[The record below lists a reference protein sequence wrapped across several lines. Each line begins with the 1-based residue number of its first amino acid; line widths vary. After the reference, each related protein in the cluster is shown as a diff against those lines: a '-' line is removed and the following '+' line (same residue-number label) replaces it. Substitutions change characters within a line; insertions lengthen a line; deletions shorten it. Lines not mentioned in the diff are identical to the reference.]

1 MKTFGF
7 SILLALLSF
16 GIHAQIPGD
25 LLFNSNNMIHTV
37 KFTFA
42 DTNWYTILVNN
53 YNLGNQLDSSIYYP
67 CNVEIDGTL
76 MSNVGV
82 KFKGNS
88 SWNHPNGKK
97 SMKISFA
104 EFVPGQRYDSLK
116 QLNLNNSYNDPT
128 FLREKLY
135 LDVLKQNN
143 IEGPRCQY
151 ASVFVNNQPYAF
163 YTLVEEIDKTF
174 LETHFGGNG
183 GNLYK
188 GDPKGDMKWEG
199 WSQSSYY
206 DNFELKTNEDV
217 NDWSDLLALLNAINN
232 TPTLQWKDSAEKYIN
247 IHQFVKHYAAY
258 IVFAT
263 LDSYVGSGHNFFI
276 YYNKQTDQFE
286 FIQWDTNGAFGRHK
300 PQGQGLT
307 DETYLS
313 PFFQF
318 VPVGSRPLTDKILGN
333 ATLKAEFI
341 DAMCNMNQQYLN
353 PMYLHYQIDSISN
366 IIKSLVYADTRKQFT
381 NAAFDSNLIYQVNVT
396 PGLKNFSTN
405 RFNFLQD
412 TLAHFACYPASVLE
426 LDNVL
431 SVHIYPNPAS
441 TAIKVEASTPLE
453 SIRIYNMLGQVV
465 AKYDVQKKKNISI
478 SVANFPKGLY
488 FLEMNNTL
496 TKKFYKE

>member
-1 MKTFGF
+1 MKK
-7 SILLALLSF
+7 LSF
-16 GIHAQIPGD
+16 SFLPIIISLCLHAQIPGD
-25 LLFNSNNMIHTV
+25 ILFNSNNMIHTV

-42 DTNWYTILVNN
+42 DTNWYSILVNN
-53 YNLGNQLDSSIYYP
+53 YNLGNQLDSNIYYS
-67 CNVEIDGTL
+67 CSVEIDGTL
-76 MSNVGV
+76 MTNVGV

-104 EFVPGQRYDSLK
+104 EFVPNQRYDSLK

-151 ASVFVNNQPYAF
+151 SSVFVNNQPYAF
-163 YTLVEEIDKTF
+163 YTLIEEIDKTF
-174 LETHFGGNG
+174 LETHYGGNG

-188 GDPKGDMKWEG
+188 GDPQGDLKWEG
-199 WSQSSYY
+199 MNQSSYY

-217 NDWSDLLALLNAINN
+217 NDWSDLLALINAINN
-232 TPTLQWKDSAEKYIN
+232 TPALQLLDTLEKYIN
-247 IHQFVKHYAAY
+247 IHQFIKHYAAY

-276 YYNKQTDQFE
+276 YYNKQTNQFE

-307 DETYLS
+307 DETYLN

-318 VPVGSRPLTDKILGN
+318 VPLGSRPLTDKILSN
-333 ATLKAEFI
+333 SILKSEFI
-341 DAMCNMNQQYLN
+341 DAMCSMNQQYLN
-353 PMYLHYQIDSISN
+353 PIYLHHQIDSISN
-366 IIKSLVYADTRKQFT
+366 IIKPLVYADSRKQFT
-381 NAAFDSNLIYQVNVT
+381 NAAFDSNLVYQVNVT

-405 RFNFLQD
+405 RYHFLKD
-412 TLAHFACYPASVLE
+412 TLTHYGCYPAAVAE
-426 LDNVL
+426 LVDDTFVD
-431 SVHIYPNPAS
+431 IYPNPISSLFHINAS
-441 TAIKVEASTPLE
+441 IPLE
-453 SIRIYNMLGQVV
+453 KVLIYDVVGQVR
-465 AKYDVQKKKNISI
+465 K
-478 SVANFPKGLY
+478 KGL
-488 FLEMNNTL
+488 FQKE
-496 TKKFYKE
+496 KKCFNKCS